1 MTEQELRSL
10 NRKELLE
17 IMIEQG
23 RELETS
29 KMQYEKD
36 LAFLKSEHEKDMDYL
51 KTEYEKEIAT
61 LKEELEH
68 AQSALKSRQIDIDE
82 AGSVLTCANDVVHPV
97 TAAQATR
104 GGA

>member
-29 KMQYEKD
+29 KGEIRKGSG
-36 LAFLKSEHEKDMDYL
+36 LLKSEHEKDMDYL
-51 KTEYEKEIAT
+51 KSRIRKEIA
-61 LKEELEH
+61 
-68 AQSALKSRQIDIDE
+68 ALKR
-82 AGSVLTCANDVVHPV
+82 N
-97 TAAQATR
+97 
-104 GGA
+104 